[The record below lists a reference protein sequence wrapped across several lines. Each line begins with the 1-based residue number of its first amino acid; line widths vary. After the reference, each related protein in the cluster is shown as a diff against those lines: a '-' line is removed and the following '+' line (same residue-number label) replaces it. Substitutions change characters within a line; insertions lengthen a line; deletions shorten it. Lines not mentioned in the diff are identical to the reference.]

1 MAGFESEVSILHSLK
16 HENIVELVD
25 FKKSQNNFY
34 LFLEY
39 CEGGNLAE
47 VIKRRRKLP
56 ESEAM
61 KIFGQIVKGLSMMH
75 QFKVVHRDLK
85 PSNILLK
92 NGRVKIADFGLAT
105 KFSKDQLLRTF
116 AGTPLN
122 MAP

>member
-1 MAGFESEVSILHSLK
+1 
-16 HENIVELVD
+16 
-25 FKKSQNNFY
+25 
-34 LFLEY
+34 
-39 CEGGNLAE
+39 
-47 VIKRRRKLP
+47 
-56 ESEAM
+56 M